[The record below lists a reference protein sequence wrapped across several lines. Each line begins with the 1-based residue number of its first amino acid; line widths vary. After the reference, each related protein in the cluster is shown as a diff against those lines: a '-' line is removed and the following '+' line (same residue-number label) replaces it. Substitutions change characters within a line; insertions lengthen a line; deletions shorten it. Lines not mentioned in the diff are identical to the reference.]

1 MDETKKGCGNDEG
14 HEGGKTVVGI
24 IALEQGV
31 IKVVGLRHD

>member
-1 MDETKKGCGNDEG
+1 MDEAKKGCGNDEG
-14 HEGGKTVVGI
+14 HEGSKTVVRI

>member
-1 MDETKKGCGNDEG
+1 MRLRKDAEMMKDMKGS
-14 HEGGKTVVGI
+14 KTVVRI